1 MTKRPAFQF
10 YPGDWLADMRI
21 RMLPWASRGLY
32 MELLCYCWREEWIPA
47 DSSAIAQ
54 LCGCHDLAIVEPCLQ
69 LFQPHPSDS
78 SKLIHQRL
86 VEEKLKQDQYRE
98 ERSLSGKRGAKLR
111 WDSGMRENTSAATG
125 DSSANGSAISS
136 AINQPMAKNSSSTSS
151 STSTSNTSSKEEVG
165 VDFPANLQ
173 SADFGAAWESYLAYR
188 KSSRLKSL
196 APASIQA
203 QLKNLSDMGHDEA
216 IEAINQSIAN
226 GWQGI
231 FPPKNKKPAPAKVE
245 EVEQW

>member
-1 MTKRPAFQF
+1 MAGKRPAFQF

-32 MELLCYCWREEWIPA
+32 MELLCYCWREDWIPA

-136 AINQPMAKNSSSTSS
+136 AINQPMAKNSSSS
-151 STSTSNTSSKEEVG
+151 STSTSNTTSKEEVG
-165 VDFPANLQ
+165 ADRKKTYLLDEEFWAEMRRHYPNIDVDAESRKMDAWLLARPGRKKTRQFVINWLNKVEPAL
-173 SADFGAAWESYLAYR
+173 
-188 KSSRLKSL
+188 
-196 APASIQA
+196 
-203 QLKNLSDMGHDEA
+203 
-216 IEAINQSIAN
+216 
-226 GWQGI
+226 
-231 FPPKNKKPAPAKVE
+231 APAKVE
-245 EVEQW
+245 EVEPW